1 MTHPWFRITQ
11 TEDKTIFLVEHNCNG
26 SVSFRATDNV
36 DEKTARLIELAILEG
51 QRRRSR
57 EINNLLGDS

>member
-1 MTHPWFRITQ
+1 MTRPWFRITP

-26 SVSFRATDNV
+26 IVSFRATDNV
-36 DEKTARLIELAILEG
+36 DENTARLIELAILEG

-57 EINNLLGDS
+57 EINQLLGDS